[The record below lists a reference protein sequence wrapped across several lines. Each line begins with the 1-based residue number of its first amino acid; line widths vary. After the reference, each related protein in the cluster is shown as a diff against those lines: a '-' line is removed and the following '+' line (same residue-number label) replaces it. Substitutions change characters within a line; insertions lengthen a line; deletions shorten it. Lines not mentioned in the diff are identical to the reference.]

1 MGMALLIIVILY
13 PLFSRFFNPIPG
25 FSWRNIRINICIST
39 FQLIS
44 FGFCFP
50 HFGVTVNWLDCNSSM
65 GLHSQP
71 SLRICHARAHAWSKP
86 CLPLRSPCLVL
97 FGNQPPGKNQFRLGA
112 PKSNRTTEESVYF
125 YVFFVFGFGPFCWE
139 KDQNGIQQNSK
150 TSPWQCCAMLHKCL
164 RMAFPPH
171 DPDKTWMFFD
181 HCLWRKLVELECLFL
196 TTNSWPP
203 ITQTFSFLQLV
214 VVSMFLYVFFVY
226 STQITSIPLN
236 ELMLP

>member
-112 PKSNRTTEESVYF
+112 PKSNRTTEESGIFMYF
-125 YVFFVFGFGPFCWE
+125 LFLVSGLFVGKKIKME
-139 KDQNGIQQNSK
+139 SNK
-150 TSPWQCCAMLHKCL
+150 TAKHRLDSVVQCCTSVYGWLFHHMTLTKHGC
-164 RMAFPPH
+164 
-171 DPDKTWMFFD
+171 
-181 HCLWRKLVELECLFL
+181 FL
-196 TTNSWPP
+196 TTAFEGN
-203 ITQTFSFLQLV
+203 
-214 VVSMFLYVFFVY
+214 
-226 STQITSIPLN
+226 
-236 ELMLP
+236 